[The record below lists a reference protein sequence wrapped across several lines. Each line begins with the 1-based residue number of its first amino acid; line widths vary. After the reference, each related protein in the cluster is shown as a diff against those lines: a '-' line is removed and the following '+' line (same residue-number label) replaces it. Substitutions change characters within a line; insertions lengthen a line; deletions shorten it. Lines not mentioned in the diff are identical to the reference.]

1 MAKTPAAPAKPTA
14 PKKTTTAAK
23 PAAEHKAPKEPKVK
37 VERITQ
43 NDVTRPKDGSV
54 TGKVWDIA
62 DAISKKKGEPA
73 TRAEVMEQAEKDGI
87 NEATVAT
94 QFQRWRTFF
103 GVERKPAAPKPE
115 KAPKAAKAPAAP
127 AAPKKTAAKPVKKA
141 AATA

>member
-1 MAKTPAAPAKPTA
+1 MAIAKKTPAAPAKSA
-14 PKKTTTAAK
+14 PKKPAAPAAAK
-23 PAAEHKAPKEPKVK
+23 PAKEPKVK
-37 VERITQ
+37 VERIVQ

-73 TRAEVMEQAEKDGI
+73 SRSEVMEQAEKDGI

-103 GVERKPAAPKPE
+103 GVERKVAAPKEVKAKPAKAAPA
-115 KAPKAAKAPAAP
+115 KAPKAPAEKA
-127 AAPKKTAAKPVKKA
+127 A